1 MCLEGPHQSDPR
13 KTLVA
18 DAVEVNRL
26 ILRLPPRG
34 AYYELTHWGGDS
46 FSPYFASE
54 STGLGPLR
62 RKVLPK
68 NIRP

>member
-1 MCLEGPHQSDPR
+1 
-13 KTLVA
+13 VA

-46 FSPYFASE
+46 FSPYFARE